1 MYALFK
7 GSFIE
12 MALDNIVTLAARTVS
27 ATSECIIGFKVQK
40 AHEMLQHFQLPIS
53 AMDENTS

>member
-12 MALDNIVTLAARTVS
+12 MALDNIVTLTART
-27 ATSECIIGFKVQK
+27 ACGASECIIAFEVQK
-40 AHEMLQHFQLPIS
+40 ANEVLRYTHLLIS